1 MRYNVR
7 RAIEVALNEPDVRL
21 TIEVVLNETHVWQ
34 TIEVVLNEP
43 YAITVNQCS
52 TSWISAVVS
61 VRLALRGESEI

>member
-1 MRYNVR
+1 MNH
-7 RAIEVALNEPDVRL
+7 VRL
-21 TIEVVLNETHVWQ
+21 TIEAVLNETHVWQ

-43 YAITVNQCS
+43 YAITVNQCR